1 MQEQG
6 KILLL
11 IKDVTEITRKIWVSV
26 DEMYQ
31 YFSDFEDVFL
41 KKKKKETNK
50 KIRDK
55 GGIIL
60 TASIQGIQDKHPG
73 EEKATAV
80 KI

>member
-1 MQEQG
+1 
-6 KILLL
+6 
-11 IKDVTEITRKIWVSV
+11 
-26 DEMYQ
+26 MYQ

-41 KKKKKETNK
+41 KKKKKERNK